1 MMTATFA
8 ELPQIVR
15 SAIEGVSDIK
25 GENLILLDLRGL
37 DNSVCDFFI
46 VAEAQSTTQVNAMA
60 DAVHKR
66 IREEAND
73 KPWHVEGSQQSE
85 WILMDYVSTVVHL
98 FQREARAFYDLEGLW
113 ADAPSIPLPQQYIVE
128 AV

>member
-1 MMTATFA
+1 MTATFA

-25 GENLILLDLRGL
+25 GENLVLLDLRGL
-37 DNSVCDFFI
+37 DNAVCDFFI

-66 IREEAND
+66 VREEAND
-73 KPWHVEGSQQSE
+73 KPWHVEGAQQSE
-85 WILMDYVSTVVHL
+85 WVLMDYVSTVVHL

-113 ADAPSIPLPQQYIVE
+113 ADAPSVALPQQYLVE

>member
-1 MMTATFA
+1 MTATFA

-25 GENLILLDLRGL
+25 GENLVLLDLRGL
-37 DNSVCDFFI
+37 DNAVCDFFI

-60 DAVHKR
+60 DAIHKR
-66 IREEAND
+66 VREEAND
-73 KPWHVEGSQQSE
+73 KPWHVEGAQQSE
-85 WILMDYVSTVVHL
+85 WVLMDYVSTVVHL

-113 ADAPSIPLPQQYIVE
+113 ADAPSVALPQQYLVE

>member
-1 MMTATFA
+1 MTATFA

-25 GENLILLDLRGL
+25 GENLVLLDLRGL
-37 DNSVCDFFI
+37 DNAVCDFFI

-66 IREEAND
+66 VREEAND
-73 KPWHVEGSQQSE
+73 KPWHIEGAQQSE
-85 WILMDYVSTVVHL
+85 WVLMDYVSTVVHL

-113 ADAPSIPLPQQYIVE
+113 ADAPSVALPQQYLVE

>member
-1 MMTATFA
+1 MTATFA

-25 GENLILLDLRGL
+25 GENLVLLDLRGL
-37 DNSVCDFFI
+37 DNALCDFFI

-66 IREEAND
+66 VREEAND
-73 KPWHVEGSQQSE
+73 KPWHVEGAQQSE
-85 WILMDYVSTVVHL
+85 WVLMDYVSTVVHL

-113 ADAPSIPLPQQYIVE
+113 ADAPSVALPQQYLVE

>member
-1 MMTATFA
+1 MTAPFA

-25 GENLILLDLRGL
+25 GENLVLLDLRGL
-37 DNSVCDFFI
+37 ENAVCDFFI
-46 VAEAQSTTQVNAMA
+46 VAEAQSTTQVNALA
-60 DAVHKR
+60 EAVHKR
-66 IREEAND
+66 VREEAND

-113 ADAPSIPLPQQYIVE
+113 ADAVSVPLPAQYLIE

>member
-1 MMTATFA
+1 MTATFA

-25 GENLILLDLRGL
+25 GENLVLLDLRGL
-37 DNSVCDFFI
+37 DNAVCDFFI

-66 IREEAND
+66 VREEAND
-73 KPWHVEGSQQSE
+73 KPWHVEGAQQSE
-85 WILMDYVSTVVHL
+85 WVLMDYVSTVVHL
-98 FQREARAFYDLEGLW
+98 FRREARAFYDLEGLW
-113 ADAPSIPLPQQYIVE
+113 ADAPSVALPQQYLVE

>member
-1 MMTATFA
+1 MTASFA

-25 GENLILLDLRGL
+25 GENLVLLDLRGL
-37 DNSVCDFFI
+37 ENAVCDYFI
-46 VAEAQSTTQVNAMA
+46 VAEAQSTTQVNAMSE
-60 DAVHKR
+60 AVHKR
-66 IREEAND
+66 VREEAND
-73 KPWHVEGSQQSE
+73 KPWHVEGTQSSE
-85 WILMDYVSTVVHL
+85 WVLMDYVSVVVHL

-113 ADAPSIPLPQQYIVE
+113 ADAVSIPLPQQYLVE

>member
-1 MMTATFA
+1 MTATFA

-25 GENLILLDLRGL
+25 GENLVLLDLRGL
-37 DNSVCDFFI
+37 DNAVCDFFI

-60 DAVHKR
+60 DAVHQR
-66 IREEAND
+66 VREEAND
-73 KPWHVEGSQQSE
+73 KPWHVEGAQQSE
-85 WILMDYVSTVVHL
+85 WVLMDYVSTVVHL

-113 ADAPSIPLPQQYIVE
+113 ADAPSVALPQQYLVE

>member
-1 MMTATFA
+1 MTATFA

-25 GENLILLDLRGL
+25 GENLVLLDLRGL
-37 DNSVCDFFI
+37 DNAVCDFFI

-66 IREEAND
+66 VREEAND
-73 KPWHVEGSQQSE
+73 KPWHVEGTQQSE

-113 ADAPSIPLPQQYIVE
+113 ADAPSVALPQQYLVE

>member
-1 MMTATFA
+1 MTATFA

-25 GENLILLDLRGL
+25 GENLLLLDLRGL
-37 DNSVCDFFI
+37 DNAVCDFFI

-66 IREEAND
+66 VREEAND
-73 KPWHVEGSQQSE
+73 KPWHVEGAQQSE
-85 WILMDYVSTVVHL
+85 WVLMDYVSTVVHL

-113 ADAPSIPLPQQYIVE
+113 ADAPSVALPQQYLVE

>member
-1 MMTATFA
+1 MTATFA

-25 GENLILLDLRGL
+25 GENLLLLDLRGL
-37 DNSVCDFFI
+37 DNAVCDFFI

-60 DAVHKR
+60 YAVHKR
-66 IREEAND
+66 VREEAND
-73 KPWHVEGSQQSE
+73 KPWHVEGAQQSE
-85 WILMDYVSTVVHL
+85 WVLMDYVSTVVHL

-113 ADAPSIPLPQQYIVE
+113 ADAPSVALPQQYLVE

>member
-1 MMTATFA
+1 MTATFA

-25 GENLILLDLRGL
+25 GENLVLLDLRGL
-37 DNSVCDFFI
+37 DNAVCDFFI

-66 IREEAND
+66 VREEAND
-73 KPWHVEGSQQSE
+73 KPWHVEGAQQSE
-85 WILMDYVSTVVHL
+85 WVLMDYVSTVVHL

-113 ADAPSIPLPQQYIVE
+113 ADAPSVVLPQQYLVE

>member
-1 MMTATFA
+1 MTATFA
-8 ELPQIVR
+8 KLPQVVR

-25 GENLILLDLRGL
+25 GENLVLLDLRGL
-37 DNSVCDFFI
+37 DNAVCDFFI

-66 IREEAND
+66 VREEAND
-73 KPWHVEGSQQSE
+73 KPWHVEGAQQSE
-85 WILMDYVSTVVHL
+85 WVLMDYVSTVVHL

-113 ADAPSIPLPQQYIVE
+113 ADAPSVALPQQYLVE

>member
-1 MMTATFA
+1 MTATFA

-25 GENLILLDLRGL
+25 GENLVLLDLRGL
-37 DNSVCDFFI
+37 DNAVCDFFI

-66 IREEAND
+66 VREEAND
-73 KPWHVEGSQQSE
+73 KPWHVEGAQQSE

-113 ADAPSIPLPQQYIVE
+113 ADAPSVALPQQYLVE

>member
-1 MMTATFA
+1 MTATFA

-25 GENLILLDLRGL
+25 GENLVLLDLRGL
-37 DNSVCDFFI
+37 DNAVCDFFI
-46 VAEAQSTTQVNAMA
+46 VTEAQSTTQVNAMA

-66 IREEAND
+66 VREEAND
-73 KPWHVEGSQQSE
+73 KPWHVEGAQQSE
-85 WILMDYVSTVVHL
+85 WVLMDYVSTVVHL

-113 ADAPSIPLPQQYIVE
+113 ADAPSVALPQQYLVE

>member
-1 MMTATFA
+1 MTATFA

-25 GENLILLDLRGL
+25 GENLVLLDLRGL
-37 DNSVCDFFI
+37 DNAVCDFFI

-66 IREEAND
+66 VREEASD

-113 ADAPSIPLPQQYIVE
+113 ADAPSVALPQQYLVE
-128 AV
+128 SV

>member
-1 MMTATFA
+1 MTATFA

-25 GENLILLDLRGL
+25 GENLVLLDLRGL
-37 DNSVCDFFI
+37 DNAVCDFFI
-46 VAEAQSTTQVNAMA
+46 VTEAQSTTQVNAMA

-66 IREEAND
+66 VREEAND
-73 KPWHVEGSQQSE
+73 KPWHVEGAQHSE
-85 WILMDYVSTVVHL
+85 WVLMDYVSTVVHL

-113 ADAPSIPLPQQYIVE
+113 ADAPSVALPQQYLVE

>member
-1 MMTATFA
+1 MTATFA

-25 GENLILLDLRGL
+25 GENLVLLDLRGL
-37 DNSVCDFFI
+37 DN
-46 VAEAQSTTQVNAMA
+46 
-60 DAVHKR
+60 AVHKR
-66 IREEAND
+66 VREEAND
-73 KPWHVEGSQQSE
+73 KPWHVEGAQQSE
-85 WILMDYVSTVVHL
+85 WVLMDYVSTVVHL

-113 ADAPSIPLPQQYIVE
+113 ADAPSVALPQQYLVE

>member
-1 MMTATFA
+1 MTATFA

-25 GENLILLDLRGL
+25 GENLVLLDLRGL
-37 DNSVCDFFI
+37 DNAVCDFFI
-46 VAEAQSTTQVNAMA
+46 FAEAQSTTQVNAMA

-66 IREEAND
+66 VREEAND
-73 KPWHVEGSQQSE
+73 KPWHVEGAQQSE
-85 WILMDYVSTVVHL
+85 WVLMDYVSTVVHL

-113 ADAPSIPLPQQYIVE
+113 ADAPSVALPQQYLVE